1 MKTATTT
8 DVQGLKE
15 CRLRGWDAVAAG
27 ISEKLDIVRIKNRFN
42 EPTSGGWADAMVNF
56 RFAAGPGGGRESH
69 VCEIQF
75 VHAQMML
82 VRKQM
87 GAHYQYEQFRSAR
100 ELMEA
105 TGNVDIANEIDEE
118 ADRTDAKQLTQKTH
132 GLEERVALLEG
143 QVERLM
149 AENSKLWATVAELQN
164 K

>member
-1 MKTATTT
+1 
-8 DVQGLKE
+8 
-15 CRLRGWDAVAAG
+15 
-27 ISEKLDIVRIKNRFN
+27 
-42 EPTSGGWADAMVNF
+42 
-56 RFAAGPGGGRESH
+56 
-69 VCEIQF
+69 
-75 VHAQMML
+75 
-82 VRKQM
+82 M

>member
-1 MKTATTT
+1 MCKIGTKR
-8 DVQGLKE
+8 Q
-15 CRLRGWDAVAAG
+15 
-27 ISEKLDIVRIKNRFN
+27 NN
-42 EPTSGGWADAMVNF
+42 
-56 RFAAGPGGGRESH
+56 
-69 VCEIQF
+69 
-75 VHAQMML
+75 
-82 VRKQM
+82 
-87 GAHYQYEQFRSAR
+87 AHYQYEQFRSAR

-118 ADRTDAKQLTQKTH
+118 ADRNDAKQLTQKTH